1 MPRPGTV
8 EPQAALAEC
17 TFSLLPSWVTGWRDP
32 KADHMRVH
40 AMSHGPGG
48 SRVVG
53 DKKCWRCCSRLN
65 GGPKKI
71 CLNPT
76 VPVNKTLSGK
86 RVFADATS

>member
-32 KADHMRVH
+32 KADHMHVH
-40 AMSHGPGG
+40 AMSQGPAG

-53 DKKCWRCCSRLN
+53 DKKCRRCCSRLN
-65 GGPKKI
+65 GGPKTMPKPHRTCEQDLI
-71 CLNPT
+71 RKKGLC
-76 VPVNKTLSGK
+76 
-86 RVFADATS
+86 